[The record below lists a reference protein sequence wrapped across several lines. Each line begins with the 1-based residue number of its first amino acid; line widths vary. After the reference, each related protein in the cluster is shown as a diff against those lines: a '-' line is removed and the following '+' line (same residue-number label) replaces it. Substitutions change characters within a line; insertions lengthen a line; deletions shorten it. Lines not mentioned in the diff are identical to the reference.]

1 MYSPHPRHEWH
12 IRTQKA
18 AQTFISILHLPTF
31 SSLQLLSRQCKG
43 PEKNF
48 CQFRPGQDGIQE
60 RATRFTAI
68 ALVAIALESTTCAF
82 LGGIIP
88 N

>member
-1 MYSPHPRHEWH
+1 MNGM

-18 AQTFISILHLPTF
+18 AQTFIRILHLPTF
-31 SSLQLLSRQCKG
+31 SSLQLLSHQCKR

-48 CQFRPGQDGIQE
+48 CQFRPEQDGIQE

-82 LGGIIP
+82 LGGTIP